1 MPDETVIEQLDSL
14 IDAMLSGRLQLNEPV
29 GFVDIVSR
37 LRFMPDE
44 NFKKRLKFELQGRTT
59 MPQLAT
65 KPTSASIRS
74 VTPYITV
81 ADGDRLIEFLR
92 KTFGA
97 EEISHRSK
105 SHDLFHEVRIGD
117 FTLVVDRS
125 DATGTGAGLSALKIY
140 VADCDAAYKAALGAG
155 AVSLA
160 APATQP
166 YGERSCIVRDEF
178 GNVFGIAT
186 GPTSAPEKKS
196 KVLPCLFPPKGRPY
210 LDFLKGTF
218 SAEETAFYESRGRLI
233 HAAFRIGD
241 TEFEMA
247 ALPRGW
253 KRAHS
258 AYVINVPDVD
268 ATWKRAMSAGAT
280 SVRWPAHRTNGERDS
295 ALQDPA
301 GYIWYPVARPQKVR
315 GRLGTEGT
323 LPGG

>member
-1 MPDETVIEQLDSL
+1 MPDKILIEQLDSF
-14 IDAMLSGRLQLNEPV
+14 IEAMLSGSAPRNEPV
-29 GFVDIVSR
+29 RWRDVVSR

-44 NFKKRLKFELQGRTT
+44 NFKNRLKFALEGRTT

-65 KPTSASIRS
+65 KPTSGSMQS

-81 ADGDRLIEFLR
+81 ANEDRLIEFLK

-97 EEISHRSK
+97 EELEHQSTSHR
-105 SHDLFHEVRIGD
+105 LLHEVRIGD
-117 FTLVVDRS
+117 STLVVDRS
-125 DATGTGAGLSALKIY
+125 GTGGTGAGLSALKIY
-140 VADCDAAYKAALGAG
+140 VADCDEAYKAALDAG

-160 APATQP
+160 APASQP

-178 GNVFGIAT
+178 GNIFGIASGLT
-186 GPTSAPEKKS
+186 GPPEKKKKG

-210 LDFLKGTF
+210 LDFLKDTF
-218 SAEETAFYESRGRLI
+218 GAEETAFHESRGHLI

-258 AYVINVPDVD
+258 AYVIIVANVDE
-268 ATWKRAMSAGAT
+268 TRKRAMIAGAT
-280 SVRWPAHRTNGERDS
+280 SVPWPAHRPDGGRDS
-295 ALQDPA
+295 ALLDPA
-301 GYIWYPVARPQKVR
+301 GYIWYPVTGPQ
-315 GRLGTEGT
+315 GRWS
-323 LPGG
+323 